1 MGRKV
6 ARGSRG
12 KSGEKGGVGDGAH
25 PAATSQRAGKSRTPS
40 RKREGIQGGAEGAKK
55 ENPFMP
61 GLRIREDG
69 WTAARTRTFLAVL
82 AQSGCVTDAA
92 RVAGMSRKS
101 VNDARRR
108 FEEFDRACSTALA
121 RARRGLTAIAY
132 ERAVVGR
139 EMVVIRG
146 GKEVERRIVPSDSML
161 GLLIKRGEL
170 GEGGAAGTHYRRYD
184 GDAAITAEEH
194 LAGWRFDGGGIK
206 YFHPG
211 SAIEKLV
218 GKLDRMRAAAAAEEL
233 ESGCCMRCGQPAT
246 GEAAAR
252 LAAARA
258 GRAGG
263 GDAER
268 GEDGGR

>member
-6 ARGSRG
+6 VRSSRG

-40 RKREGIQGGAEGAKK
+40 RKREGIQEGAAGSKK

-139 EMVVIRG
+139 EMVVIRD

-170 GEGGAAGTHYRRYD
+170 GEGGAAGTLYRRYD
-184 GDAAITAEEH
+184 GDAVISAEEH

-218 GKLDRMRAAAAAEEL
+218 GKLDRMRAAAAAEEV
-233 ESGCCMRCGQPAT
+233 ERGCCMRCGQPAT

-252 LAAARA
+252 LAAAR
-258 GRAGG
+258 GEKAGG
-263 GDAER
+263 
-268 GEDGGR
+268 DGAAAASD